1 MNRLEIKSTG
11 INKDGLGTISLI
23 RDKKHL
29 DISFAGNLDLYF
41 TLYTPTED
49 TTFIINKDNY
59 PVYLLFTKLYQ
70 TIISGNIFPIDKE
83 NIIKECELSNL
94 DYHQIL
100 LEKEL
105 QNQERISNFKAKAQ
119 ATGLIKNNIITWL
132 SDDFSS
138 EIAPYFTITKVND
151 YYVFEFFNNSLNNAS
166 KNDLDYFFLKIM
178 QLKNNHS
185 VRIRNSGSS
194 YEPFNVC
201 FMKLY
206 QELITLSQLDYE
218 QIGIEEYQI
227 LASSKENNPKRV
239 LHKK

>member
-41 TLYTPTED
+41 TLYTPNED

-59 PVYLLFTKLYQ
+59 PAYLLFTKLYQ
-70 TIISGNIFPIDKE
+70 TIISGNIFSIDKE

-105 QNQERISNFKAKAQ
+105 QAQERISNFKAKAQ
-119 ATGLIKNNIITWL
+119 ATGLIKNNVITWL

-138 EIAPYFTITKVND
+138 EIAPYFTLKQVND

-166 KNDLDYFFLKIM
+166 KNDLDYLIILIM
-178 QLKNNHS
+178 EK
-185 VRIRNSGSS
+185 
-194 YEPFNVC
+194 
-201 FMKLY
+201 
-206 QELITLSQLDYE
+206 
-218 QIGIEEYQI
+218 
-227 LASSKENNPKRV
+227 
-239 LHKK
+239 